1 MQSSEIIMYM
11 SVSGCNIHLGYTIQ
25 RQFSQK
31 QIEISVPEMT
41 NQICLKFKTK
51 DSKLLLKALYKSRV
65 CKHANTHS

>member
-41 NQICLKFKTK
+41 NQICLKFKK
-51 DSKLLLKALYKSRV
+51 DKRQQIIIKS
-65 CKHANTHS
+65 TIQISSM